1 MAAHFAETGEFFAP
15 VCPLMDYYY
24 PQSKAYGPGY
34 FILLGFVFKIFEFG
48 MVQMR
53 TPALLFGFAFLL
65 LGYRMLRESGVSEK
79 LSGIFFILLLIDPI
93 FMQNIHSGRMDSTAL
108 FFAGLGALFAIR
120 ATNRNNWPE
129 FGRCGLFL
137 GFAILCT
144 PRIAVNIIGPG
155 LASLM
160 ILRSSPDFKKV
171 LKVLLIPLIVGLI
184 YTVWIFW
191 GFGGFSNAWAYF
203 FGQPREKLYYESLA
217 QGYISFE
224 KYIPVFQFPALLVLV
239 ILIITWLFGRRKVN
253 PLQLICVFNLMAYFF
268 LVRDTGIY
276 SIFSIPWAY
285 MLMAS
290 IGASLNLKSATA
302 GRLTLV
308 FSLLIC
314 LNAGIFLTKQLV
326 IAMDA
331 PSRDEKLVS
340 QAIGKIIPSGSHVI
354 GDEVYYY
361 AAVKNGLKFQY
372 LDRGAS
378 GFQRLS
384 YHKVNFNFEY
394 IIVRDPVSNPAE
406 FKHYSKSIPLR
417 KIGEISLPS
426 SDSALKKSAFF
437 LLNKFGIRIPAGY
450 RGAIYQR

>member
-1 MAAHFAETGEFFAP
+1 MAAHFAETGDFFAP

-34 FILLGFVFKIFEFG
+34 FILLGFVFKIFGFG

-79 LSGIFFILLLIDPI
+79 PSAIFFILLLIDPI
-93 FMQNIHSGRMDSTAL
+93 FLQNIHSGRMDSTAL
-108 FFAGLGALFAIR
+108 FFAGMGGLFVIR
-120 ATNRNNWPE
+120 ATNQNALSDYV
-129 FGRCGLFL
+129 FCGIFL
-137 GFAILCT
+137 GLAILCT

-155 LASLM
+155 MAAFLFLRASP
-160 ILRSSPDFKKV
+160 SPKKV
-171 LKVLLIPLIVGLI
+171 LKFLLIPLLAGLI
-184 YTVWIFW
+184 YTIWIFW
-191 GFGGFSNAWAYF
+191 GFGGFSNAWLYF
-203 FGQPREKLYYESLA
+203 FGQPREKLHYDSLA

-224 KYIPVFQFPALLVLV
+224 KYIPVFQYPAILLLIILV
-239 ILIITWLFGRRKVN
+239 IYWLFGRRKIN
-253 PLQLICVFNLMAYFF
+253 PLQLICAFNLMAYFL

-285 MLMAS
+285 MLMVS
-290 IGASLNLKSATA
+290 IGDSFNLTTVSA

-331 PSRDEKLVS
+331 PSRDDELVS
-340 QAIGKIIPSGSHVI
+340 QAIGKIIPAGSRVI

-361 AAVKNGLKFQY
+361 AAMNNGLKFQY
-372 LDRGAS
+372 IDRGAA
-378 GFQRLS
+378 GHQRLC
-384 YHKVNFNFEY
+384 YHKINFDFEY
-394 IIVRDPVSNPAE
+394 IIVRNPMSNPAE
-406 FKHYSKSIPLR
+406 FNHYSQSIPLR
-417 KIGEISLPS
+417 KIGEISPPS
-426 SDSALKKSAFF
+426 SDSDFKKIASF
-437 LLNKFGIRIPAGY
+437 LLNKFGINIPAGY
-450 RGAIYQR
+450 KGTIYQR